1 VSEFRFSIRND
12 VDRNVMY
19 ISQHGRPSAAD
30 LLDLK
35 RSFLSEVGKLRRGLT
50 IVNDQREMES
60 LDHEAEEMAKELVA
74 TTSEHGVSRVIR
86 VVPPDFLSIV
96 QISSSLVEGKSR
108 YTSIQVASPEE
119 AEEAL
124 DIFLDDP
131 HC

>member
-131 HC
+131 HR

>member
-1 VSEFRFSIRND
+1 VSEFRFTITGD

-35 RSFLSEVGKLRRGLT
+35 RSFLSEVAKLRRGLT

-60 LDHEAEEMAKELVA
+60 LDEEAVDMAKDLVA
-74 TTSEHGVSRVIR
+74 TTSEYGVARVIR
-86 VVPPDFLSIV
+86 VAPPDFLSIV

-108 YTSIQVASPEE
+108 YPSIQVASLEE

-124 DIFLDDP
+124 DTFLGDP
-131 HC
+131 HR